1 LNKLNTKQIAFITII
16 DIFRYLARIFE
27 DFEINSPSEK
37 DIKNKV
43 LILYHL
49 TFHSDLSN
57 TGFLND
63 FQ

>member
-1 LNKLNTKQIAFITII
+1 MK
-16 DIFRYLARIFE
+16 ARIFE
-27 DFEINSPSEK
+27 DFKINSPSDK

-57 TGFLND
+57 TGFLK
-63 FQ
+63 

>member
-1 LNKLNTKQIAFITII
+1 MV
-16 DIFRYLARIFE
+16 ARILE
-27 DFEINSPSEK
+27 DFEINSPSNN

-57 TGFLND
+57 TGFSIIAG
-63 FQ
+63 FQEISQNVINHD

>member
-1 LNKLNTKQIAFITII
+1 MV
-16 DIFRYLARIFE
+16 ARIFE
-27 DFEINSPSEK
+27 DFEINSPSNN

-49 TFHSDLSN
+49 TFHNDLSS

-63 FQ
+63 FSIIASFSENITK

>member
-1 LNKLNTKQIAFITII
+1 MV
-16 DIFRYLARIFE
+16 ARNFE
-27 DFEINSPSEK
+27 DFEINSPSNN

-49 TFHSDLSN
+49 TFHSVLSN

-63 FQ
+63 FWIIAGFQEISQSEINHD